1 MLPPHLHIFLH
12 YLGIG
17 TGFESFDNILASFY
31 YRSHKTAFIDRKHLL
46 EIGNHGLQFRLGVGS
61 LAIFHKLRSRAGM
74 ERYMIG
80 IGIKLGVLDEQEL
93 LAMIIMLIEMRIGNR
108 RALIVGTVCVCFAL
122 FLCPQNE
129 A

>member
-61 LAIFHKLRSRAGM
+61 LAIFHKLRRRAGM

-80 IGIKLGVLDEQEL
+80 IGIKLGALDEQEL
-93 LAMIIMLIEMRIGNR
+93 LQYASSAVSCYEKCGEFERTTLKRVLCANR
-108 RALIVGTVCVCFAL
+108 V
-122 FLCPQNE
+122 
-129 A
+129 